1 VIRIRRRRAFTLI
14 IVLLLLA
21 AALGTAFALMREQT
35 MLAAVQQNHA
45 ADIGSRNAALTGL
58 AAGMRT
64 MSESTWGGISSTL
77 NGSLPDGSSY
87 TTTFAVGDPNLSVGN
102 PDYSLYPMRVTVTST
117 GKQSL
122 GGGSGFQ
129 TFVARAVVELVPRKI
144 NPAKFSFNQTV
155 YHWSL
160 SGTTLHMPMQVQ
172 GDMRIGGVLNLN
184 PSYPTGSSKSTWL
197 SSLKNLANGGQENRF
212 VTGNLVWPALLN
224 LTNSGNVETNLGIN
238 TTDQLGLG
246 TAPFSTPSSLG
257 TYRLYPG
264 GPQYTPVLIPGSNPQ
279 LSSQSFAA
287 DPLTN
292 PLGIFYV
299 NQSSIDLRGSVTIN
313 GTLINL
319 ASTGDIN
326 VATGGSQQNIT
337 ITAVTLPGL
346 SGQSIAYPA
355 AVTGDDITVGNGQQL
370 TVTGAMVAGGNF
382 SISAASS
389 SSDFTMTGQ
398 LSCGTFS
405 TAANSSWPTSS
416 TTWDNY
422 LNSWNFQRTFG
433 QPSYALWLA
442 SSPRLLSPV
451 PKLVFAPNT
460 GTVDNLVPDFSQPV
474 YGPGSS
480 DSGGLRWRLISF
492 RENP

>member
-1 VIRIRRRRAFTLI
+1 MRIRRRRAFALI

-45 ADIGSRNAALTGL
+45 ADVGARHAALTGL
-58 AAGMRT
+58 AAGMRA
-64 MSESTWGGISSTL
+64 MSESTWGGVNSSI
-77 NGSLPDGSSY
+77 NGAFADGSSY
-87 TTTFAVGDPNLSVGN
+87 TTTFASGDPDLSTGSPN
-102 PDYSLYPMRVTVTST
+102 YSRLPFRVTVTST

-122 GGGSGFQ
+122 GGGTGFQ
-129 TFVARAVVELVPRKI
+129 TYVVRSVVELVPRKI
-144 NPAKFSFNQTV
+144 NPAKFNFSHTV

-160 SGTTLHMPMQVQ
+160 GGTTIHMPMQVQ

-184 PSYPTGSSKSTWL
+184 PSYPTGSSKSTWF
-197 SSLKNLANGGQENRF
+197 SSLKNLASGGQEYRF
-212 VTGNLVWPALLN
+212 VTGQLTWPALLN

-279 LSSQSFAA
+279 VNSQTFAA
-287 DPLTN
+287 DPATN

-299 NQSSIDLRGSVTIN
+299 NQSSITLKDAITIN

-319 ASTGDIN
+319 AGSGDIG
-326 VATGGSQQNIT
+326 VATAGDKQNIT
-337 ITAVTLPGL
+337 VNAVTLPGL
-346 SGQSIAYPA
+346 SGRSIAYPA
-355 AVTGDDITVGNGQQL
+355 LVAGDDITVGDGQQL
-370 TVTGAMVAGGNF
+370 TVSGSIVAGGVF
-382 SISAASS
+382 SISAASNS
-389 SSDFTMTGQ
+389 TDFTMTGQ
-398 LSCGTFS
+398 LSCGTFG
-405 TAANSSWPTSS
+405 TPANSSWPTSS

-422 LNSWNFQRTFG
+422 LNSWNFQRFLG

-474 YGPGSS
+474 YGAGSS